1 MKENKAGIRGVPC
14 VFRFGEGVASLQGVV
29 RECCLEEATFQC
41 QTQSL
46 CLPWAGWALGV
57 SQIPKPSLPPRVG
70 AKGTQKRPLA
80 KSRGGYRSLELLFT
94 TAMIGLLLRGER
106 RRLLCAPRTWLIV
119 AGRLAP
125 TDHGRQGLLCT
136 PSPSAGRAQRAS
148 PISPPIFRVD

>member
-1 MKENKAGIRGVPC
+1 MCLGLVRGLPV
-14 VFRFGEGVASLQGVV
+14 SKGVV

-41 QTQSL
+41 QTQP
-46 CLPWAGWALGV
+46 LPSWAGWALGV

-136 PSPSAGRAQRAS
+136 PASSAGRAQRAS